1 MNPTAALDILREK
14 RLLAPETLTLAITGT
29 CNLQCRHCWVNAGPS
44 GTVSAVPTRTLFR
57 LLEEFRVLEG
67 NGIRFTGGEPLCH
80 PDWLE
85 LVRSARALGY
95 RSISLQTNGMLFTEH
110 NVAALRELDF
120 PGLTIQIS
128 LDGATAPI
136 HDLVRGRGAFAGA
149 LDGIR
154 RLRDGGLGKRI
165 TLFMTEMRHNLEEIP
180 ALLKLANELEIGSVA
195 TGTLVRCGRA
205 AQGSPV
211 APPTLEQYE
220 LLVHRFDSDPPFRE
234 LYERLGNVAA
244 LEWRRET
251 SPRTECCTF
260 LQNPYLTPDGRLYP
274 CVLCHADRYAVSGV
288 LQKDLA
294 SAFAEG
300 APLWD
305 TLKTMSQ
312 CRAEANA
319 ACREC
324 PGRLTCAG
332 GCMGRALASSG
343 DPLAVDDRCDV
354 RQAIYRRN
362 RSITS
367 TRERHFPK
375 EFTEDTE

>member
-1 MNPTAALDILREK
+1 MDRTAALDILREK
-14 RLLAPETLTLAITGT
+14 GLLPPETLTLAITGT
-29 CNLQCRHCWVNAGPS
+29 CNLRCGHCWVDSGPS
-44 GTVSAVPTRTLFR
+44 GTAPAVPPRTLLH
-57 LLEEFRVLEG
+57 LLEEFRALEG
-67 NGIRFTGGEPLCH
+67 RGVRFTGGEPLCH

-85 LVRSARALGY
+85 LVRSARILGY
-95 RSISLQTNGMLFTEH
+95 NSVSLQTNGILFTEQS
-110 NVAALRELDF
+110 VAALKELDF
-120 PGLTIQIS
+120 PGLEIQIS
-128 LDGATAPI
+128 LDGAAAPI
-136 HDLVRGRGAFAGA
+136 HDLVRGKGAFAGA
-149 LDGIR
+149 MDGIR
-154 RLRDGGLGKRI
+154 RLREGGLGKRI
-165 TLFMTEMRHNLEEIP
+165 TLFLTEMRHNLEEIP
-180 ALLKLANELEIGSVA
+180 SLLKLANELEIGSVA

-205 AQGSPV
+205 AQDSPL
-211 APPTLEQYE
+211 APPSLEQYE
-220 LLVHRFDSDPPFRE
+220 QLLRRFDSDPSFRE
-234 LYERLGNVAA
+234 LYERIGNVAA

-260 LQNPYLTPDGRLYP
+260 VQNPYLTPDGRLYP
-274 CVLCHADRYAVSGV
+274 CVLCHAGRYAVSGV

-305 TLKTMSQ
+305 SLKTMSQ

-319 ACREC
+319 ACQEC

-362 RSITS
+362 KSLTS
-367 TRERHFPK
+367 TRESHFPK